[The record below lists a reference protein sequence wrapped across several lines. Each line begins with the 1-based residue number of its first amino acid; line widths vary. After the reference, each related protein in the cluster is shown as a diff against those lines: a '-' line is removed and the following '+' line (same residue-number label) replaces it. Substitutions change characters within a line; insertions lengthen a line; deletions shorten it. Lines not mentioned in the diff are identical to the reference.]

1 MTTNVGSIDRYVR
14 VVVGLV
20 LIGFALYYQSLP
32 YSWLGWI
39 GIVPILTAVFGTCPL
54 YSVLGISTCPTSLP
68 RSR

>member
-1 MTTNVGSIDRYVR
+1 MTTNVGSVDRYVR
-14 VVVGLV
+14 VIVGLL

-39 GIVPILTAVFGTCPL
+39 GIVPILTAAFGTCPV
-54 YSVLGISTCPTSLP
+54 YSVLGISTCSTSLP